1 MGLLWDP
8 FYFIYFASKTTYFI
22 EKNTPCIQLRE
33 MIFMHSTVF
42 ASFHNYF
49 AMCSQIGHVSDNGRG
64 DRKRMCE
71 PVEILDG
78 GIQTVPI
85 SAVGAVLLDIAPLI
99 APPLARK
106 LARLGKYHTYTLST

>member
-1 MGLLWDP
+1 MHVV
-8 FYFIYFASKTTYFI
+8 Y
-22 EKNTPCIQLRE
+22 NCE
-33 MIFMHSTVF
+33 MIFMHST
-42 ASFHNYF
+42 SFVSLRNYF
-49 AMCSQIGHVSDNGRG
+49 AMCLQIGHVPDNGRG

-85 SAVGAVLLDIAPLI
+85 SAVGAVLLDIACEKSTAAPIIHDNIPTPLI
-99 APPLARK
+99 APPSARK